1 MPPKRRFRKEEQ
13 KMKCGFFESLFKGE
27 YSMWATNQW
36 KIIRK
41 STLTHPN
48 EDLEGGT
55 KDEMRISKALFKG
68 VSTQFGPMIHW
79 KVLRTSA
86 FHLLFLLPKSSF
98 GTHKTHFLLF
108 SLPKSLL
115 FLLSTFVS
123 TFSCAFHPSLRFRG
137 ANAER
142 ATLLLATTNGS
153 ATCSSM

>member
-1 MPPKRRFRKEEQ
+1 MRASKAHSERIVRHFWEHKLS
-13 KMKCGFFESLFKGE
+13 KILVWGAKHE
-27 YSMWATNQW
+27 YSIWANDPL
-36 KIIRK
+36 K
-41 STLTHPN
+41 SASN
-48 EDLEGGT
+48 I
-55 KDEMRISKALFKG
+55 RISSF
-68 VSTQFGPMIHW
+68 VPPS
-79 KVLRTSA
+79 
-86 FHLLFLLPKSSF
+86 KSSF